1 MARAMGYLRKS
12 KVSSDRHVSW
22 ELQEAQIRELA
33 AKHGDA
39 ELELLSDWGR
49 SGRGEQRHLRPEYLH
64 LRELISAGEV
74 RVLYAYSLSRLSRS
88 LRDYADLAE
97 LCRDHGVTIR
107 LAKEGEFDYATVS
120 GRLVVGM
127 LALFAQMEAE
137 LAQERARDTIQI
149 RRARGDVIGS
159 VGYGQRL
166 RNGRPEPRADQ
177 DPEVV
182 IAAYRQAGSFGG
194 TARTLNGAHVTS
206 RFGRPWSAKT
216 VRDVLARTAP
226 DDLALTVRQS
236 RQGVKGTGQGVLYR
250 LLRCPCGQI
259 LTPKANKA
267 RGRMAYICYRGRY
280 DAAHVRPYQVAE
292 QAILPWVQAEV
303 ARLRPPEA
311 VLLAE
316 ADTARRTDLEG
327 RRRRVLDNYEDGL
340 TDKAERDRKLEAIG
354 DELERL
360 DATSRLVV
368 VPAID
373 WSWEPAA
380 INGVLRAILEHVELG
395 PDLRPVKAVW
405 TVAEWRAP
413 DDGQAPVEHRRPLD
427 GGDGEIRVVANAGQ
441 RP

>member
-33 AKHGDA
+33 AQHGDS

-49 SGRGEQRHLRPEYLH
+49 SGRGEQRHLRPEYLR
-64 LRELISAGEV
+64 LRDLISAGEV

-88 LRDYADLAE
+88 LRDYAELAE

-107 LAKEGEFDYATVS
+107 LAKEGEFNYASAS

-137 LAQERARDTIQI
+137 LAQERARDTIQV

-177 DPEVV
+177 DPALV
-182 IAAYRQAGSFGG
+182 IAAYRRAGSFGG
-194 TARTLNGAHVTS
+194 TARALNAAHITS
-206 RFGRPWSAKT
+206 RFGKAWSAKT
-216 VRDVLARTAP
+216 VRDVLGRTAP
-226 DDLALTVRQS
+226 DDLAVTVQQS
-236 RQGVKGTGQGVLYR
+236 RQGVKGSGQGILYR

-267 RGRMAYICYRGRY
+267 RGRMAYICSRARF
-280 DAAHVRPYQVAE
+280 DASHVRPYQVAE

-311 VLLAE
+311 IILAE
-316 ADTARRTDLEG
+316 QDSTRRAELEG

-340 TDKAERDRKLEAIG
+340 IEKAERDRKLEAIG
-354 DELERL
+354 AELERL
-360 DATSRLVV
+360 EANSRLVV

-373 WSWEPAA
+373 WRWEPAA
-380 INGVLRAILEHVELG
+380 INGVLRAILERVDLG
-395 PDLRPVKAVW
+395 PDLRPVSAAW

-413 DDGQAPVEHRRPLD
+413 DQAAKPALVPPIPAVGTATSRR
-427 GGDGEIRVVANAGQ
+427 
-441 RP
+441 

>member
-22 ELQEAQIRELA
+22 ELQEAQIRDLA
-33 AKHGDA
+33 AKHGDT

-49 SGRGEQRHLRPEYLH
+49 SGRGEKRHLRPEYLR
-64 LRELISAGEV
+64 LRELITAGDV
-74 RVLYAYSLSRLSRS
+74 SVLYSYSLSRLSRS

-97 LCRDHGVTIR
+97 LCRDQGVTIR
-107 LAKEGEFDYATVS
+107 LAKEGEFNYASAS

-137 LAQERARDTIQI
+137 LAQERARDTIQA

-166 RNGRPEPRADQ
+166 RNGKPEPRADQ
-177 DPEVV
+177 NPALV
-182 IAAYRQAGSFGG
+182 IAAYRRTGSFGG
-194 TARTLNGAHVTS
+194 TARELNAANVRS
-206 RFGRPWSAKT
+206 RFGKAWSAKT
-216 VRDVLARTAP
+216 VRDVLSRTAP
-226 DDLALTVRQS
+226 DDLAVAVHQS

-267 RGRMAYICYRGRY
+267 RGRMAYICSRGRY

-303 ARLRPPEA
+303 ARLRPPEV

-316 ADTARRTDLEG
+316 QDSARRAELEG

-340 TDKAERDRKLEAIG
+340 IEKAERDRKLEAIG

-360 DATSRLVV
+360 DAQSRLVA
-368 VPAID
+368 VPEID
-373 WSWEPAA
+373 WTWEPASVNA
-380 INGVLRAILEHVELG
+380 VLRAILERVELG
-395 PDLRPVKAVW
+395 PDLRPVSAVW
-405 TVAEWRAP
+405 TVPEWRA
-413 DDGQAPVEHRRPLD
+413 
-427 GGDGEIRVVANAGQ
+427 
-441 RP
+441 

>member
-33 AKHGDA
+33 AKHGDT

-49 SGRGEQRHLRPEYLH
+49 SGRGEQRHLRPEYLR

-88 LRDYADLAE
+88 LRDYAELAE

-107 LAKEGEFDYATVS
+107 LAKEGEFNYASAS

-166 RNGRPEPRADQ
+166 RNGRPEPRDDQ
-177 DPEVV
+177 DPELV
-182 IAAYRQAGSFGG
+182 IAAYRRTGSFGG
-194 TARTLNGAHVTS
+194 TARALNAANVSS
-206 RFGRPWSAKT
+206 RFGKPWSAKT
-216 VRDVLARTAP
+216 VRDVLVRTAP
-226 DDLALTVRQS
+226 DDLAITVRAS
-236 RQGVKGTGQGVLYR
+236 RQGVKGTGQGILFR

-292 QAILPWVQAEV
+292 QAILPWVRNEV
-303 ARLRPPEA
+303 ARLHPPEA
-311 VLLAE
+311 ILLAE
-316 ADTARRTDLEG
+316 ADTARRADLEG
-327 RRRRVLDNYEDGL
+327 RRRRILDNYEDGL
-340 TDKAERDRKLEAIG
+340 IEKAERDRKLEAIG
-354 DELERL
+354 AELERL
-360 DATSRLVV
+360 DATARLVV
-368 VPAID
+368 VPTID
-373 WSWEPAA
+373 WNGEPRDV
-380 INGVLRAILEHVELG
+380 NTVLRAMFEHVELG
-395 PDLRPVKAVW
+395 ADLRPVKARW
-405 TVAEWRAP
+405 TVPEWRAADEP
-413 DDGQAPVEHRRPLD
+413 PPPESAAVTPPIRPIPIGTDRR
-427 GGDGEIRVVANAGQ
+427 
-441 RP
+441 